1 MRKCQNPD
9 CDNNL
14 PYDCRKEMKYCSVR
28 CRVAM
33 HRKRNPSK
41 AKAFAQSFIRV
52 SSDVMSQED
61 LDKITDRIIHE
72 IKQAKDI

>member
-33 HRKRNPSK
+33 HRKTRKK
-41 AKAFAQSFIRV
+41 APEFGGVIVVKMLSEEERDQMYRRV
-52 SSDVMSQED
+52 ADE
-61 LDKITDRIIHE
+61 TE
-72 IKQAKDI
+72 QAKDL

>member
-1 MRKCQNPD
+1 MRVCQNPD
-9 CDNNL
+9 CDSLL

-41 AKAFAQSFIRV
+41 EKAFAQSFIRV
-52 SSDVMSQED
+52 SSDVTSQKE

-72 IKQAKDI
+72 IEQAKDF

>member
-33 HRKRNPSK
+33 HRKARKKTPEFGGVIAVKMLSEEERD
-41 AKAFAQSFIRV
+41 QMYR
-52 SSDVMSQED
+52 
-61 LDKITDRIIHE
+61 RIADE
-72 IKQAKDI
+72 IEQAKDF

>member
-33 HRKRNPSK
+33 HRKAIKKAPELGGVIAVKMLSK
-41 AKAFAQSFIRV
+41 EERDQIYRRIADEIE
-52 SSDVMSQED
+52 QE
-61 LDKITDRIIHE
+61 KYF
-72 IKQAKDI
+72 

>member
-33 HRKRNPSK
+33 HRKARKKTPEFGGVIAVKMPSEEEID
-41 AKAFAQSFIRV
+41 QMYR
-52 SSDVMSQED
+52 
-61 LDKITDRIIHE
+61 RIADE
-72 IKQAKDI
+72 IEQAKDF

>member
-9 CDNNL
+9 CDSLL

-33 HRKRNPSK
+33 HRKARKKTSGIVVGKTAP
-41 AKAFAQSFIRV
+41 
-52 SSDVMSQED
+52 MTQEERD
-61 LDKITDRIIHE
+61 QMYRRIADE
-72 IKQAKDI
+72 IEQAKDF